1 MDAKSNFIGML
12 RELKD
17 MAGFRTTDEL
27 YRAIRAD
34 PATAV
39 AISRTTFYD
48 AYAGRP
54 AKFPEWEGFCRPLI
68 AACLRR
74 ASAPGSPAR
83 ANAVADLGSMEVWRT
98 LHYRAERGEVVD
110 LPFTMPSPPDKA
122 PSPTAEALSAKAER
136 ERARSAILGDAGVV
150 ETLRSLYPQHP
161 LVELWGQTMPIC
173 AYPAAPTTDLETVLG
188 RLHGS
193 QLPEWAEYDGEFDPI
208 EGREAFDR
216 YVERYRT
223 STEAERRSFFP
234 GSTYALH
241 ELRLGGD
248 GGPRLDCK
256 LGRYF
261 TSLATSEDLD
271 EELMAALAEDP
282 GRPVPLERLDRRRWL
297 HDRVGDPVVDGRHH
311 SAAVSHGTV
320 VMLAAGGGTYDV
332 LLPHRSQH
340 VATHSHFNHIAPSGI
355 FAPQTEE
362 PFPPG
367 TEFSV
372 ERNFYREWVEEIYA
386 ADEHERPRFVGPPD
400 PAGEP
405 EVLRLKAMLGTTA
418 QLYYTGI
425 SVNLLTLRPEICLL
439 LVIDDVDWLRQELR
453 QRRPFRFGWEYAQTP
468 QAVRHRSTSQPG
480 HWSLRLD
487 ADLRPAGGRQLH
499 PSYLVPNAAAALDL
513 AVKALTTVTGRR
525 RTGPS
530 R

>member
-1 MDAKSNFIGML
+1 ML

-17 MAGFRTTDEL
+17 VAGFRTTEEL

-34 PATAV
+34 LATAV

-54 AKFPEWEGFCRPLI
+54 AKFPEWEGFCRPLV

-74 ASAPGSPAR
+74 ASTPGSPAR

-98 LHYRAERGEVVD
+98 LRYRAERGEMVD
-110 LPFTMPSPPDKA
+110 LPFTMPGPPDKA
-122 PSPTAEALSAKAER
+122 PSPSAEALSAKAER
-136 ERARSAILGDAGVV
+136 ERARSVILGDAGVA

-256 LGRYF
+256 PGRYF

-282 GRPVPLERLDRRRWL
+282 GGPVPLERLDRRRWL
-297 HDRVGDPVVDGRHH
+297 HDRVGDPWSTDGITPPP
-311 SAAVSHGTV
+311 SPTA
-320 VMLAAGGGTYDV
+320 
-332 LLPHRSQH
+332 RS
-340 VATHSHFNHIAPSGI
+340 
-355 FAPQTEE
+355 
-362 PFPPG
+362 
-367 TEFSV
+367 
-372 ERNFYREWVEEIYA
+372 
-386 ADEHERPRFVGPPD
+386 
-400 PAGEP
+400 
-405 EVLRLKAMLGTTA
+405 
-418 QLYYTGI
+418 
-425 SVNLLTLRPEICLL
+425 
-439 LVIDDVDWLRQELR
+439 
-453 QRRPFRFGWEYAQTP
+453 
-468 QAVRHRSTSQPG
+468 
-480 HWSLRLD
+480 
-487 ADLRPAGGRQLH
+487 
-499 PSYLVPNAAAALDL
+499 
-513 AVKALTTVTGRR
+513 
-525 RTGPS
+525 
-530 R
+530 